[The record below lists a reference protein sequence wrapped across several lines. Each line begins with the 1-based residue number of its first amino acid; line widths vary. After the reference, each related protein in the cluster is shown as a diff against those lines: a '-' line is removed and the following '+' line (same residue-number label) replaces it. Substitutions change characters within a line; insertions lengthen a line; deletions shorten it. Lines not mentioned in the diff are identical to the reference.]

1 MAAVSLTARAVVF
14 DLDGLL
20 IDSETACFHVINRVL
35 EPTGAVLTH
44 ERFAQHIGHSARSL
58 YTNLSEEQGIA
69 LDPDDILVRRD
80 ELLVAYYDNPE
91 PMPGAIELITSLHE
105 AGIAIGVASS
115 SHQELVNRAVDGL
128 GLRSM
133 VRAVVADG
141 HPDVKSLKPAP
152 DLYLVALAAI
162 GVPAEFGIALE
173 DSPTGSR
180 AALAAGLTTIAVPS
194 DWTRER
200 EFPDG
205 VIHVD
210 SLLDVRITL
219 RTE

>member
-1 MAAVSLTARAVVF
+1 MAAVNLTARVVVF

-20 IDSETACFHVINRVL
+20 IDSETACFHVINTVL
-35 EPTGAVLTH
+35 EPTGAVLTR

-58 YTNLSEEQGIA
+58 YTKLSEEQGIP

-91 PMPGAIELITSLHE
+91 PMPGAIELINSLHKS
-105 AGIAIGVASS
+105 GIAIGVASS

-128 GLRSM
+128 GLRSI
-133 VRAVVADG
+133 VGTVVAHG
-141 HPDVKSLKPAP
+141 HPRVQHLKPAP
-152 DLYLVALAAI
+152 DLYLTALDELGVA
-162 GVPAEFGIALE
+162 AEFGIAIE

-180 AALAAGLTTIAVPS
+180 AAIAAGLTTIAVPS

-200 EFPDG
+200 EFPAD
-205 VIHVD
+205 VIHAD
-210 SLLDVRITL
+210 SLHDVTISL
-219 RTE
+219 RKP